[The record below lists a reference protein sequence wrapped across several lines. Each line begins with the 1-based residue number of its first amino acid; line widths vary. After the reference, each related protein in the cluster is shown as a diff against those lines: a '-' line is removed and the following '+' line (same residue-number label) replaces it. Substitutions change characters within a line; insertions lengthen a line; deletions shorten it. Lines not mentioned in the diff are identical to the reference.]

1 MLAKYRYLQWVFIL
15 LFVVAANSLAG
26 DWEQITELPM
36 WRLGDAAAAVNGKI
50 YLIGGYDHHKNL
62 GGRAPALSTVDV
74 YDTQTNTWRTAP
86 NMPTP
91 RIAPK
96 TAVLSNEIYVFG
108 GYDRKGPRGEKRNKK
123 IVEMYDTRTDTW
135 VKKRNM
141 PTLRDSFTTAVVN
154 GKIYVIGGREHN
166 KRFDEPMVT
175 GLVEVYDP
183 LTNRWEK
190 RADMPTK
197 RGSTDAVVVDDKI
210 YVLGGYTWRMVPGLA
225 ERFVTRVEEYN
236 PKINKWRKLRDMP
249 MFKGWFATVA
259 VDNEIYTL
267 GGMNLENRLAYIGD
281 VDVYNPIID
290 RWRKGEP
297 MTLLKGTMAVVLK
310 GTIYALGGGIGGG
323 RFSPIVEAYDTG
335 FLSVDPKDKL
345 LIHWGKLKRVD

>member
-15 LFVVAANSLAG
+15 LFVVVSNSFAG
-26 DWEQITELPM
+26 GWEQITELPM
-36 WRLGDAAAAVNGKI
+36 LRSGDAAAAVNGKI
-50 YLIGGYDHHKNL
+50 YLIGGLDLLENL

-74 YDTQTNTWRTAP
+74 YDTRTRTWRAAP

-96 TAVLSNEIYVFG
+96 TAVFSNEIYVFG
-108 GYDRKGPRGEKRNKK
+108 GYDRSGARGAIKYKNN
-123 IVEMYDTRTDTW
+123 VEMYDIGTGTW

-141 PTLRDSFTTAVVN
+141 PTLRESFTTAVVN

-166 KRFDEPMVT
+166 KRFDAPMVT

-197 RGSTDAVVVDDKI
+197 RGLTDAVVVDDKI

-249 MFKGWFATVA
+249 MFRGWFATVA

-267 GGMNLENRLAYIGD
+267 GGMNLENRLAYISD

-290 RWRKGEP
+290 KWRKIEP
-297 MTLLKGTMAVVLK
+297 MTLLKGTTAVVVK
-310 GTIYALGGGIGGG
+310 GTIYALGGVIGGG
-323 RFSPIVEAYDTG
+323 RLSPIVEAYDTG

-345 LIHWGKLKRVD
+345 LIHWGKLKKSQ